1 MTSTVFM
8 KKFAAN
14 AGISQ
19 AKAHDY
25 LKALESTIVEVL
37 KADGAL
43 KVAGLNVK
51 MKNVPEHTG
60 RNPASGDAI
69 TIPAKNRV
77 TVKVSKTIKTA
88 VNS

>member
-1 MTSTVFM
+1 MTSSIFA

-19 AKAHDY
+19 AKAHAY
-25 LKALESTIVEVL
+25 LMALESTIVDVL
-37 KADGAL
+37 KDEGSL

-60 RNPASGDAI
+60 RNPATGASI

-77 TVKVSKTIKTA
+77 LVKVSKTIKKA